1 MPIVIPSRDWGDLES
16 PWISTDL
23 STWET
28 PLRHGRLRDYQPREQ
43 VFRQGEDFSS
53 VYIVE
58 SGRVRVSVCH
68 ADGQEK
74 TLYVADTGA
83 MIGESD
89 CILGQPYSSTATVVL
104 PSRVRAVPSALVQE
118 LFHADPVFMFQQN
131 HLCALPG
138 SKNGSRHS
146 GCSCSHYDYFILTH
160 PYFPS

>member
-28 PLRHGRLRDYQPREQ
+28 PLRHGRLREYQPREQ

-89 CILGQPYSSTATVVL
+89 CIL
-104 PSRVRAVPSALVQE
+104 
-118 LFHADPVFMFQQN
+118 
-131 HLCALPG
+131 
-138 SKNGSRHS
+138 
-146 GCSCSHYDYFILTH
+146 
-160 PYFPS
+160 

>member
-68 ADGQEK
+68 TDGQEK

-89 CILGQPYSSTATVVL
+89 CILGQPIQQYRHGSAAQPGPGGAVGTGAG
-104 PSRVRAVPSALVQE
+104 AVPCRPGVCGLAASVPGPEGASAAGAE
-118 LFHADPVFMFQQN
+118 HDPV
-131 HLCALPG
+131 L
-138 SKNGSRHS
+138 
-146 GCSCSHYDYFILTH
+146 
-160 PYFPS
+160 

>member
-28 PLRHGRLRDYQPREQ
+28 PLRHGRLREYQPREQ

-68 ADGQEK
+68 VDGQEK

-118 LFHADPVFMFQQN
+118 LFHADPVFADWLLQYQARKYR
-131 HLCALPG
+131 LLLG
-138 SKNGSRHS
+138 
-146 GCSCSHYDYFILTH
+146 
-160 PYFPS
+160 